1 MAKGSFHVAQSE
13 FDEEGMIVLG
23 VLPFCGLYSENQHVY
38 MKSYSKP
45 CHHISIRLAVN
56 WINRL
61 AKFKNSPE
69 MVSGEGLPYQPNQA

>member
-1 MAKGSFHVAQSE
+1 MAKGSFHVAHSE

-45 CHHISIRLAVN
+45 CHHISIRD
-56 WINRL
+56 
-61 AKFKNSPE
+61 
-69 MVSGEGLPYQPNQA
+69 